1 MKSPSILIL
10 ALVAGSLAAQDVSKV
25 DARVQL
31 FYETMFPSSIQF
43 GTSPDVLTAKPGHQ
57 NGLGIRFLGEI
68 ASAPGLYYEVGGML
82 DATSYFSFNG
92 GFSDGTTLNLSNVK
106 FTESYWSVGAA
117 YLWKTS
123 ERWSWGLHLEARSEA
138 LRLQGPAQGTSF
150 NGGNPVPIDQETTY
164 LRPWARGSADYTFTG
179 VGKDIHPFIGVE
191 GSMALL
197 RTSQAETL
205 TDFTNVD
212 NRNVKA
218 MASKFSG
225 AFYAGLRF

>member
-1 MKSPSILIL
+1 MKTPSILIL
-10 ALVAGSLAAQDVSKV
+10 ALAAGSLAAQDVSKL

-31 FYETMFPSSIQF
+31 FTETMFPCSIQF
-43 GTSPDVLTAKPGHQ
+43 GTSPDVLSAKPGYQ

-68 ASAPGLYYEVGGML
+68 SSAPGFYYEVGGML

-92 GFSDGTTLNLSNVK
+92 AFSDGTTLNLSNLK
-106 FTESYWSVGAA
+106 FTESYLALGAA
-117 YLWKTS
+117 YLWKNS
-123 ERWSWGLHLEARSEA
+123 ERWTWGLHLEARGEA

-150 NGGNPVPIDQETTY
+150 NGGVAVPVDQETTY
-164 LRPWARGSADYTFTG
+164 LRPWVRGSADYTFAG
-179 VGKDIHPFIGVE
+179 VGKDVHPFIGIE
-191 GSMALL
+191 GNLALL
-197 RTSQAETL
+197 RTAQAQTL

-218 MASKFSG
+218 MAPKFSG